1 MFKKVFFG
9 DVAMQALKNSKG
21 ERVIEGRVM
30 LVEQDGKKVWSF
42 VPYNRQPRKKPLVLT
57 LKDLANGWIT

>member
-42 VPYNRQPRKKPLVLT
+42 VPYNRHRAIQPP
-57 LKDLANGWIT
+57 AS